1 MEDLLTSLPDP
12 LTPEQILSSSPSDLN
27 PAILQRSL
35 ASIPDTEVIAIC
47 IQLIQAGNTEDI
59 HLIRTIIEIGLARS
73 GPEITRLRTEVGD
86 GTEEDVKNVLGD
98 DLPRAEVIKG
108 WTLLHDVKGRL
119 NTFDVISPP
128 SSIEPAQA
136 LIIETPNSAHVGD
149 TSTTG
154 VHSEEKKMELD
165 DPWAEPESIE
175 GDTSLSS
182 PSPLDDPWE
191 AAASDKKSPAQFDAP
206 RLEIETTPP
215 QITAPPPI
223 PLSTFLIQPLPVSAL
238 DLAASASL
246 SALSIVCQRHRTE
259 MYPHRLAIL
268 ETIPGW
274 VLPSDLEAEGL
285 LLGVGDDG
293 SEKWMSSVSKL
304 DPPSKI
310 GQLLTTLY
318 LPPPPPYLSTHREL
332 LSAADLNRWYT
343 SHILSLD
350 SLGLLDIQLAWVQYG
365 ASLGVPSLDELG
377 EDLSL
382 LSRLV
387 YDANLTPDQ
396 HAKWNL
402 TFWRA
407 ATQGDII
414 NAYLANSTSP
424 SVVGDIKR
432 LVMPY
437 LYVLE
442 TRAERAGKADPSLME
457 RSLHDAIL
465 SLPLQ
470 LALPVFEA
478 SKATIPIS
486 ERIVKNDLNVARLA
500 LACLYGSEEKESYV
514 WSTMSSIFEC
524 LPVWELSGSDPGSDS
539 ELTATTL
546 DSIATFVRPTSASAP
561 PPTPKDLFL
570 FFHPLPFASLSRALD
585 ILDVHLESGE
595 ILARWN
601 VATQL
606 RFLLQSSRN
615 SSDQKE
621 LAEKMVRRQGS
632 KGLGEDGWRRLWD
645 DMDRLGGGEDS
656 LVRGALG
663 MLDLRER
670 GRIYL
675 GGVLSSGNFDVAK
688 RMIRRLQSAGA
699 IDDKMIE
706 EVVLETS
713 KEFYVSADSGNMH
726 TGEMKLAYDCLSV
739 GPTTSSMTKEKKYI
753 EATSRLVSFSSL
765 ALSPLEIRHTKDP
778 LSLIA
783 KVLSA
788 SDDAYRHP
796 DLMLDMADK
805 LGCNGELE
813 RGLVWGMI
821 GRASERKAHWEAGK
835 EALEGMVEIVR
846 QFERG
851 RGRSRRTGVG
861 HTGGSNSISSIPDR
875 NTTWESSSLEA
886 KLRTET
892 WQLAHAL
899 ASESDTADTSSK
911 LLFINYALEL
921 CPPSSIPSI
930 LETFRKVE
938 SGRIKLD
945 YAAKRRRVEGIPTS
959 STVTQAELAPTLTT
973 GISTIPTA
981 EERVLGS
988 RTAAKAAKLALG
1000 LGGRIGGLRGTLGG
1014 SSSPILGGG
1023 SFGVGG
1029 VGARLSRSISRDT
1042 NRSLEEGGRG
1052 GEKNST
1058 RRSLDDPNPDLNPN
1072 GHGVI
1077 PRELFEGLAGDEAER
1092 VRLGA
1097 RRALVRGVGW
1107 LLGADESE
1115 IVGTDR

>member
-1 MEDLLTSLPDP
+1 MDELLTSLPEP
-12 LTPEQILSSSPSDLN
+12 LTPEQLLSSSISDLT
-27 PAILQRSL
+27 PAILELSL
-35 ASIPDTEVIAIC
+35 SSLSDIEVLSTC
-47 IQLIQAGNTEDI
+47 RQLLESGKIEDA
-59 HLIRTIIEIGLARS
+59 HLARTIVNLGLGRCAQ
-73 GPEITRLRTEVGD
+73 EITRLETEVGE
-86 GTEEDVKNVLGD
+86 GSSEEDVKRIVEVDASISDRVRAWTVLD
-98 DLPRAEVIKG
+98 DIRR
-108 WTLLHDVKGRL
+108 RL
-119 NTFDVISPP
+119 DTFEIISPSPRVQEESPAQPTPELIGASDPIP
-128 SSIEPAQA
+128 SSSSK
-136 LIIETPNSAHVGD
+136 TD
-149 TSTTG
+149 
-154 VHSEEKKMELD
+154 EEKMELD
-165 DPWAEPESIE
+165 DPWGDEADTQESL
-175 GDTSLSS
+175 TS
-182 PSPLDDPWE
+182 PSLLDDPWE
-191 AAASDKKSPAQFDAP
+191 AAASEKESPP
-206 RLEIETTPP
+206 MVSEPKLEVSSRTPTP
-215 QITAPPPI
+215 SEPSAPPI
-223 PLSTFLIQPLPVSAL
+223 PLSVFLNQSIPLLAL

-246 SALSIVCQRHRTE
+246 SALKVVCQRHRDE
-259 MYPHRLAIL
+259 VFPYRLLIL
-268 ETIPGW
+268 ETVPGW
-274 VLPSDLEAEGL
+274 VSPSEMEEEGL
-285 LLGVGDDG
+285 LLGVKDGDNERWVADDPTL
-293 SEKWMSSVSKL
+293 ESKSIL
-304 DPPSKI
+304 QRTLEI
-310 GQLLTTLY
+310 LY
-318 LPPPPPYLSTHREL
+318 LPPPPPYLSARPEPLT
-332 LSAADLNRWYT
+332 AADLTKWYT
-343 SHILSLD
+343 EHVLSLD
-350 SLGLLDIQLAWVQYG
+350 SLGLIDVQLAWVQHG

-382 LSRLV
+382 LSRLA
-387 YDANLTPDQ
+387 YDANLTPVQ
-396 HAKWNL
+396 HAKW
-402 TFWRA
+402 TVTSWRA
-407 ATQGDII
+407 SSQGDII
-414 NAYLANSTSP
+414 NAYLSNSTPVSI
-424 SVVGDIKR
+424 VGDIKR

-442 TRAERAGKADPSLME
+442 SRAERAGKADANLVE
-457 RSLHDAIL
+457 RLLHDAIL

-478 SKATIPIS
+478 SKATVPQA

-524 LPVWELSGSDPGSDS
+524 LPVWELDGSDPDSDS
-539 ELTATTL
+539 ELTSTTL

-615 SSDQKE
+615 GSDQKE
-621 LAEKMVRRQGS
+621 LAEKMVRRQAS
-632 KGLGEDGWRRLWD
+632 KGLGEDMWRRLWD
-645 DMDRLGGGEDS
+645 DMERLGGGEDS

-675 GGVLSSGNFDVAK
+675 GGVLSSGNFDVAR
-688 RMIRRLQSAGA
+688 RMIKRLQSAGA
-699 IDDKMIE
+699 VDEKMIE

-713 KEFYVSADSGNMH
+713 KEFYVSAESGNMH

-739 GPTTSSMTKEKKYI
+739 APATPPIVKEKKYI

-765 ALSPLEIRHTKDP
+765 ALSPLEIRYTADP

-783 KVLSA
+783 KVLAA

-805 LGCNGELE
+805 LGCSGEIE

-821 GRASERKAHWEAGK
+821 GRAAEKGGDWEAGK
-835 EALEGMVEIVR
+835 EALEGMVEVVR
-846 QFERG
+846 GSGGRG
-851 RGRSRRTGVG
+851 RGRRGQG
-861 HTGGSNSISSIPDR
+861 HTRGSSSI
-875 NTTWESSSLEA
+875 TTIGASGVEGESSTNATAKLEA

-892 WQLAHAL
+892 WGLAHSL
-899 ASESDTADTSSK
+899 ARQSDTADPTTK

-921 CPPSSIPSI
+921 CPPSHIPEI

-945 YAAKRRRVEGIPTS
+945 YAAKRRRLQGIPNSNLQAQVPLSPTS
-959 STVTQAELAPTLTT
+959 PTST
-973 GISTIPTA
+973 STA

-988 RTAAKAAKLALG
+988 RTAARAAKLALG
-1000 LGGRIGGLRGTLGG
+1000 FGERIGHLRGLAPSPKLGGN
-1014 SSSPILGGG
+1014 
-1023 SFGVGG
+1023 VGG
-1029 VGARLSRSISRDT
+1029 QLSSVTAGMGARLSRSISRDT
-1042 NRSLEEGGRG
+1042 AGSTSTEETKR
-1052 GEKNST
+1052 K
-1058 RRSLDDPNPDLNPN
+1058 SLDEPTY
-1072 GHGVI
+1072 GVV
-1077 PRELFEGLAGDEAER
+1077 PRELFEGFAGDEAER

-1115 IVGTDR
+1115 ISGAER